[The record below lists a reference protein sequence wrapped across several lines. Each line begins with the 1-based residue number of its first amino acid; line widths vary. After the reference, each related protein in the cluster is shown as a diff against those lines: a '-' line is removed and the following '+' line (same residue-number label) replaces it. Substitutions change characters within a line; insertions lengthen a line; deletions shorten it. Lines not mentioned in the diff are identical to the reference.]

1 MIAFHRQTMF
11 TSKYSREKRGF
22 SNNLVDKM
30 NLLCTVYSISM
41 FMRDTFA
48 RRANK
53 HRIYPSAD
61 CRFCELNT
69 CSFQTEYLSEAEKMM
84 LCGLNT

>member
-1 MIAFHRQTMF
+1 
-11 TSKYSREKRGF
+11 
-22 SNNLVDKM
+22 
-30 NLLCTVYSISM
+30 M

-69 CSFQTEYLSEAEKMM
+69 CSFQTEYPSEAEKNDAVRIKYLEMF
-84 LCGLNT
+84 L